1 MFEKTNNPD
10 VNPNEKLCDQNP
22 TVIERIIKSIQ
33 RKDLGL

>member
-22 TVIERIIKSIQ
+22 TAIERIIKSIQ